1 MTTKKK
7 VLVTGASGLIGGLVV
22 KHLGHKY
29 EMSGLNRR
37 PVDGIPST
45 QASVADFDAML
56 PAFEGIDMVV
66 HMSYPTG
73 SKDNWERHMLEG
85 IGGTR
90 NVYEAARLN
99 GVKRVVLGS
108 TGETMMGYEREYPYG
123 QLAGGA
129 YDDVPDTW
137 RMINYLDPVR
147 PSSIYAACKVACE
160 ALGRYYADTY
170 DMSVLV
176 IRLGVTLG
184 TDMPKV
190 RRHYPGFQSNAD
202 CVQLVDKCL
211 EAPLSLRYDIF
222 DAISNN
228 RWKWRDTTHPQEV
241 LGWKPTGSSDNYDI
255 EDKGDWAQVIGGKA
269 PPKPE

>member
-29 EMSGLNRR
+29 DMSALNRR

-45 QASVADFDAML
+45 QASVSDFEAML

-73 SKDNWERHMLEG
+73 SKDNWERHMIEG

-90 NVYEAARLN
+90 NVFEAAQLS
-99 GVKRVVLGS
+99 GVRRVVLGS

-129 YDDVPDTW
+129 YDDVPDSW
-137 RMINYLDPVR
+137 KMITYLDPVR

-160 ALGRYYADTY
+160 ALGRYYSDTF

-176 IRLGVTLG
+176 IRLGVTLD
-184 TDMPKV
+184 TDMPKMRILLWV
-190 RRHYPGFQSNAD
+190 ATMNRFPYSPDLTYIPGDNSGCSHVELPACCFGEFSM
-202 CVQLVDKCL
+202 
-211 EAPLSLRYDIF
+211 EHSIPPSLR
-222 DAISNN
+222 
-228 RWKWRDTTHPQEV
+228 
-241 LGWKPTGSSDNYDI
+241 SDSTQSTWH
-255 EDKGDWAQVIGGKA
+255 GL
-269 PPKPE
+269 